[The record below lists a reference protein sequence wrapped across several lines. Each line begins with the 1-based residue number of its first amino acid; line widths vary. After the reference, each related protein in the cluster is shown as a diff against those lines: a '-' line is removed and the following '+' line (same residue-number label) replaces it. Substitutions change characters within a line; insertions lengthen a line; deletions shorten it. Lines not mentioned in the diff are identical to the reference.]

1 MDKRQITVKEHTAPS
16 ISHQKMTAAV
26 QKAAGRRTRPDG
38 SSYVSLLFEDELRI
52 SEATGWPHREVQITA
67 LRNGIVPERYARN
80 QQTISI
86 DEQTRLLETH
96 VAIIGQGGLGG
107 AVTEILARIG
117 IGRLTLVDGDRFEDS
132 NLNRQLLS
140 SIEMLGR
147 MKAEAA
153 SRRAACINPAVE
165 LRCIE
170 EFLTP
175 DNCDDILSG
184 ADIAVDCLDNIP
196 ARFHLEQGCR
206 KAGIPMVSAAIGGT
220 SGQATVVF
228 PDDPGLRLIYGE
240 PEKARG
246 KGVEAT
252 LGTLP
257 FAAIAMASLEC
268 AEVVALAAGRPAQ
281 LRNKLL
287 IADFTYHTM
296 EKMSF
301 G

>member
-1 MDKRQITVKEHTAPS
+1 MDKQKSSSNDITTPSVGRQEMA
-16 ISHQKMTAAV
+16 AAV
-26 QKAAGRRTRPDG
+26 RKAAGRRARPDG
-38 SSYVSLLFEDELRI
+38 SGYVALLFEDELRI
-52 SEATGWPHREVQITA
+52 STTTGWPHREVQLTA

-86 DEQTRLLETH
+86 SEQTRMLETH

-107 AVTEILARIG
+107 AVTEILSRIG

-140 SIEMLGR
+140 STEMLGK
-147 MKAEAA
+147 MKAEVASLRAA
-153 SRRAACINPAVE
+153 SINPAVE
-165 LRCIE
+165 LRSVE

-175 DNCDDILSG
+175 ENCDDILAG
-184 ADIAVDCLDNIP
+184 VDIAVDCLDNIP
-196 ARFHLEQGCR
+196 ARFHLEAGCR

-246 KGVEAT
+246 KGIETT

-257 FAAIAMASLEC
+257 FAAIAMAAMEC

-296 EKMSF
+296 DKMSF